1 VTAMRDSAFARSV
14 LRAGLALALAAVLV
28 GLAASDAHALLAP
41 AKLGAPPQSCIDASP
56 SLYYECEYGAPPKY
70 MGYTYIGG
78 LRISPK
84 VIHEG
89 ETATESFYPIV
100 VKCIAGQP
108 CASSWGWE
116 PPGEALSGCGL
127 GGVSTDQT
135 CTFKAIYPSAYPPSE
150 KSSGWSGGWDVGELG
165 ICGFNGCA
173 DASDYYYVVPGNLRG
188 LSGTVTSA
196 DGQPLVGAT
205 VYVSGSGGSESAEVN
220 PENGSY
226 SFILPPGSYDVSV
239 VPAGGGPVNPTQC
252 THGQIQGEDCIVDLS
267 EKDGT
272 ASFVQGESVS
282 IVGTPKVAEP
292 ENGETTPAQ
301 FKIALTEAASAPV
314 TVTWKTQDGTATVA
328 ARNYHGTGGTVTI
341 PPGVRSVPISVEVW
355 PGTGTGTVPALIFYA
370 KITSV
375 TGEATLNQAASATT
389 GTIVLPTVAG
399 KVTEPDATNPEGV
412 KPVEGATVTL
422 TGKATT
428 GQSVSRTEQTDG
440 AGEYSF
446 SVDPGTYEVS
456 VKGKQQV
463 FTVKEC
469 EGNTISVGGGSKNVC
484 KLTLEAGSA
493 TYHANFTSGCVIPD
507 PGGGPLPPE
516 TPNPIPGA
524 KTYDNLEAV
533 GCWKTEDGGNT
544 WTSTQ
549 NVRLDGIDVV
559 PIGSTTITL
568 SSDAIV
574 TSDGPVSIQ
583 VAGQQ
588 LYAPA
593 HLDMDFAGVT
603 LQAADLGTGNPTF
616 GFPSLAGFPIAV
628 NTGGSLQTLLP
639 PWQSSIGKTTASLNI
654 QLPIPLQAS
663 SWDVGTG
670 AFMNG
675 GKQVPSLGAVF
686 KFAATNR
693 EGLVAPE
700 ICAKYTGAPFEL
712 KGLGEKG
719 VSTEVSQATVCYDLH
734 AKRWTLTGLIQL
746 PFEKGYQSQAKV
758 NVSISFPG
766 GSGPLAGLSGAL
778 EPWDWD
784 TVSAELDGLQKSLGY
799 FFFLQRFGVKF
810 TTNETTSIGGTA
822 GISFGP
828 QIENAE
834 LMSLDG
840 EVLWGITTEPPFL
853 QFKGSIL
860 ILRNTPFQTYLS
872 GGYVKFSSERIDLGG
887 QLVLEVPIVHW
898 GLNGTLS
905 GFMTTSGGGN
915 IQLAGNLDLKGWKGK
930 SIKAKALM
938 VNSNIVLCYSMSGGY
953 EVGGVLELKGLRWL
967 QSAPDT
973 CDIGKYELVGVPPG
987 QASAARAHAA
997 AGGGAIAVPLRKGL
1011 SGVTIAVRGKTAAPA
1026 VRVSGP
1032 GLTLTTPTGGQLLER
1047 GGEIVQDSADR
1058 TTYVSLFSPRG
1069 GSWRVS
1075 ALPGSAPIAAVS
1087 RALPAPRAQV
1097 HARVGGSLCR
1107 RTLTYTASVP
1117 AGERVALYAQGADK
1131 RVLVG
1136 YARAGHHRVPFAAA
1150 TDASGAGQVLALE
1163 SNDGRPR
1170 SQSTIAEFTLTRLA
1184 APEAVSR
1191 VRLVGHTLS
1200 WGAACGAASYRIT
1213 VVHGTHTTTLTASG
1227 THVGL
1232 GALSG
1237 ALAVRVV
1244 GVGAAGD
1251 SGPAVTR
1258 KYRV

>member
-1 VTAMRDSAFARSV
+1 MRDSAFARSI
-14 LRAGLALALAAVLV
+14 LRVGVALALSALLM
-28 GLAASDAHALLAP
+28 GLGSSDAHALLAT
-41 AKLGAPPQSCIDASP
+41 AKLGAPPQSCIDAPP
-56 SLYYECEYGAPPKY
+56 SLYYECEYGDPPKY

-89 ETATESFYPIV
+89 ETATESFYPLT
-100 VKCIAGQP
+100 VKCISGEP

-116 PPGEALSGCGL
+116 PIGEQISGCGL
-127 GGVSTDQT
+127 GGVSTDLT
-135 CTFKAIYPSAYPPSE
+135 CTFKAIYPSPYPPSE
-150 KSSGWSGGWDVGELG
+150 IRSGWSGGWDVAALG

-173 DASDYYYVVPGNLRG
+173 DAFDYFYVVPGNLRG
-188 LSGTVTSA
+188 LSGTVTGA
-196 DGQPLVGAT
+196 NGQPLVGAT
-205 VYVSGSGGSESAEVN
+205 VYVSSSEGTEAAEVS

-239 VPAGGGPVNPTQC
+239 VPAGGGPVNATQC
-252 THGQIQGEDCIVDLS
+252 THGKIQGEDCIVDLS

-292 ENGETTPAQ
+292 ESGETTPAQ

-314 TVTWKTQDGTATVA
+314 TVAWKTQDGTATVA
-328 ARNYHGTGGTVTI
+328 AKNYHGTGGTVTI
-341 PPGVRSVPISVEVW
+341 PPGARSVPVSVEVL
-355 PGTGTGTVPALIFYA
+355 PGSGAGTAPALIFYA

-428 GQSVSRTEQTDG
+428 GQTVTRTEQTNG
-440 AGEYSF
+440 LGEYTF

-456 VKGKQQV
+456 VTGKQQV

-469 EGNTISVGGGSKNVC
+469 EGNTINGSSGTKTVC
-484 KLTLEAGSA
+484 KLSPAAGSA
-493 TYHANFTSGCVIPD
+493 TYRANFTSGCVIPD
-507 PGGGPLPPE
+507 PGGGPLPSG
-516 TPNPIPGA
+516 TPTPIPGA

-533 GCWKTEDGGNT
+533 GCWKTSDGGNT

-593 HLDMDFAGVT
+593 QLDMDFAGVT

-616 GFPSLAGFPIAV
+616 GFPSLAGIPIAI

-639 PWQSSIGKTTASLNI
+639 PWQSSVGKTTASLNI
-654 QLPIPLQAS
+654 QLPIPLKAS
-663 SWDVGTG
+663 SWDLGAG

-675 GKQVPSLGAVF
+675 GKQVPSVGAVF
-686 KFAATNR
+686 KFTANNR
-693 EGLVAPE
+693 EGLVSPE

-719 VSTEVSQATVCYDLH
+719 VSTEVSQATVCYDFH
-734 AKRWTLTGLIQL
+734 GKRWTLTGLIQL
-746 PFEKGYQSQAKV
+746 PHETGFQSQAKV

-766 GSGPLAGLSGAL
+766 GSGPLGGLSGAL

-810 TTNETTSIGGTA
+810 TTNGTTSIGGTA

-828 QIENAE
+828 QIENVE

-853 QFKGSIL
+853 QLKGSIV
-860 ILRNTPFQTYLS
+860 ILRNTPFQTYLT

-898 GLNGTLS
+898 GASGTLS

-915 IQLAGNLDLKGWKGK
+915 LQLAGNLDLKGWKGK
-930 SIKAKALM
+930 SVKAKALM
-938 VNSNIVLCYSMSGGY
+938 ANSNIVLCYSENGTY
-953 EVGGVLELKGLRWL
+953 LIGGVLELNGLRW
-967 QSAPDT
+967 QSSAPNT

-997 AGGGAIAVPLRKGL
+997 AGDGETLAVPLRNGL
-1011 SGVTIAVRGKTAAPA
+1011 SGVTIAVKGKTAAPA

-1032 GLTLTTPTGGQLLER
+1032 GLTLTTPAGGQLLNHS
-1047 GGEIVQDSADR
+1047 GEIVEDSADR

-1069 GSWRVS
+1069 GRWRVS
-1075 ALPGSAPIAAVS
+1075 ALPGSSPIAAVS
-1087 RALPAPRAQV
+1087 RALPAPRAHMQ
-1097 HARVGGSLCR
+1097 AKVGGALCR
-1107 RTLTYTASVP
+1107 RTLTYAARVP
-1117 AGERVALYAQGADK
+1117 AGERVALYAQGASK
-1131 RVLVG
+1131 RVFVG
-1136 YARAGHHRVPFAAA
+1136 YARAGRHRVPFAAA
-1150 TDASGAGQVLALE
+1150 TDAAGSGQVLALE
-1163 SNDGRPR
+1163 SNHGLPR
-1170 SQSTIAEFTLTRLA
+1170 RQSTIATFRLTRLT
-1184 APEAVSR
+1184 APEAVGG
-1191 VRLVGHTLS
+1191 VRLAGHTLS
-1200 WGAACGAASYRIT
+1200 WRASCGAASYRIA
-1213 VVHGTHTTTLTASG
+1213 VVQGKHTTSLTASG
-1227 THVGL
+1227 THVAL
-1232 GALSG
+1232 GALHG
-1237 ALAVRVV
+1237 AVTVHIAAVS
-1244 GVGAAGD
+1244 AAGK
-1251 SGPAVTR
+1251 SGLAVTR